1 MDNPIQYTYIERFK
15 MKFLK
20 EANEMAAETL
30 GSIKDAA
37 TMLRGAARAGV
48 VYTEQWEDT
57 ARKNVQADLL
67 EKANKMQKKVAK
79 LMQDIDPEMMTL
91 NKQGYYDL
99 DLGKLIEAHKEN

>member
-1 MDNPIQYTYIERFK
+1 
-15 MKFLK
+15 
-20 EANEMAAETL
+20 MAAETF

-67 EKANKMQKKVAK
+67 EKSVKMRKKVDK
-79 LMQDIDPEMMTL
+79 LMQDIDPEMMSV
-91 NKQGYYDL
+91 NKNGYHDL
-99 DLGKLIEAHKEN
+99 DLGKLIDAYKEK

>member
-1 MDNPIQYTYIERFK
+1 
-15 MKFLK
+15 MKFIK
-20 EANEMAAETL
+20 EANNMASEVFGT
-30 GSIKDAA
+30 ITDAA

-67 EKANKMQKKVAK
+67 EKSCKMRKKVDK
-79 LMQDIDPEMMTL
+79 LMQDIDPEMMTK

-99 DLGKLIEAHKEN
+99 DLGKLIEAYKDK

>member
-1 MDNPIQYTYIERFK
+1 

-20 EANEMAAETL
+20 EANKMSAEIFGTV
-30 GSIKDAA
+30 SDTA
-37 TMLRGAARAGV
+37 TMLRGAAKAGV

-67 EKANKMQKKVAK
+67 EKSYKMRKKVDK
-79 LMQDIDPEMMTL
+79 LMEHIDPEMMTL

-99 DLGKLIEAHKEN
+99 DLGKLIEAHKTN